1 MILSRM
7 PANEREHPRTTIPV
21 NTLKLR
27 RFWVTANVCERCSGR
42 PGGPRHNP
50 KNQRLGLANRQFSA
64 IDFTGKNGGRV
75 NRLK

>member
-1 MILSRM
+1 MM
-7 PANEREHPRTTIPV
+7 G
-21 NTLKLR
+21 
-27 RFWVTANVCERCSGR
+27 FGR